1 MGNTIVELK
10 EAVAVREDIEIL
22 RAASFVLSEGS
33 TAFFMGTAGSGKSML
48 LKIAAGLVVPSSGEV
63 YFRGRALSKMSRIEN
78 QEFRRVTGF
87 VFQDA
92 ALWANQSLYD
102 NLALPIRV
110 HEPRTPKSDVDRM
123 VRRAAE
129 IVGYSQDLKARP
141 AELSSGERRLIGL
154 ARALV
159 LDPELLF
166 MDEPAANLDESAAE
180 RVFDIV
186 GALKAKGRSL
196 VIVTSISEFAWKYA
210 DHVGVLNDG
219 SLLAYGTYADV
230 ASRTEGPL
238 RAVTGRL
245 RQRRAEEVTAQAEAG
260 TGLLD
265 AWASALAEDH
275 HIIPDFE
282 KAEPRDEGEAT
293 LGDIINAIP
302 DGDSGDGREDG
313 K

>member
-1 MGNTIVELK
+1 MATPIIELRG
-10 EAVAVREDIEIL
+10 AVAVRQDVEIL
-22 RAASFVLSEGS
+22 RAASFALAEGRA
-33 TAFFMGTAGSGKSML
+33 AFFMGTAGSGKSML

-63 YFRGRALSKMSRIEN
+63 FFRGKPLSRMSRLEN
-78 QEFRRVTGF
+78 QEFRRVTGY

-110 HEPRTPKSDVDRM
+110 HDSGASRAEVDRM
-123 VRRAAE
+123 VHRAAE
-129 IVGYSQDLKARP
+129 IVGYSQELRARP

-180 RVFDIV
+180 RVTEIV
-186 GALKAKGRSL
+186 GALKARGRSL
-196 VIVTSISEFAWKYA
+196 LVVTSISKFAWKFA
-210 DHVGVLNDG
+210 DEVGVLNDG
-219 SLLAYGTYADV
+219 ALIAYGPYADI
-230 ASRTEGPL
+230 AARTEGSL
-238 RAVTGRL
+238 RGITGRL
-245 RQRRAEEVTAQAEAG
+245 RPRQAAEAEAPAPG
-260 TGLLD
+260 SGLLG
-265 AWASALAEDH
+265 AWAAALAED
-275 HIIPDFE
+275 PRAGQDFE
-282 KAEPRDEGEAT
+282 RPRPRDEDGAT

-302 DGDSGDGREDG
+302 DEESDADREDG